1 MGQKTHP
8 IGFRLGVI
16 KDWQSRWFASKA
28 EEYSNLIKEDIEVRK
43 TILDRYPDAGISRVE
58 IERSNDVVI
67 TVHTARPGIVIGRG
81 GQRVE
86 ELRKELEAG
95 TSKRARLNVQEIRQ
109 PELDAYLVARN
120 VAEQLERRVA
130 FRRAIRQ
137 TVTRTMQAGALGI
150 KILISGRLGGADI
163 ARQEKAME
171 GRVPLHTLRADID
184 YNIAEAATEFGRI
197 GIKVWIYKGDI
208 VPEPAEIQA
217 DPAAQPDMPPIQ
229 VNVSGNAP
237 APQPA
242 QAAPQPAQA
251 APQVVPAAP
260 APPPAAP
267 VATPPA
273 QPAEP
278 TQPAPAA
285 PVQPAAPVAAPPP
298 PAQPATPPPAAPI
311 VSPPATPVAPPPA
324 QPAEPTQVAPP
335 AAPVQPDA
343 PAAPAQPAPA
353 QTESDVP
360 AATPPTQSAPAQPEP
375 EPTSETA
382 PTSAP
387 EPTPEPTGENNNAPA
402 QES

>member
-260 APPPAAP
+260 AAPVATPPAAPAQPAPAP

-273 QPAEP
+273 QPTPAPTVPPVQPTTPVATPPAAPVVTPPSVQPAPTAEPAITPP
-278 TQPAPAA
+278 TQPAP
-285 PVQPAAPVAAPPP
+285 VQPE
-298 PAQPATPPPAAPI
+298 
-311 VSPPATPVAPPPA
+311 PVAPV
-324 QPAEPTQVAPP
+324 EPTQSAEP
-335 AAPVQPDA
+335 
-343 PAAPAQPAPA
+343 
-353 QTESDVP
+353 
-360 AATPPTQSAPAQPEP
+360 APAQPEP
-375 EPTSETA
+375 TPE
-382 PTSAP
+382 SAP

-402 QES
+402 

>member
-95 TSKRARLNVQEIRQ
+95 SSKRARLNVQEIRQ
-109 PELDAYLVARN
+109 PELDAYLVAKN

-217 DPAAQPDMPPIQ
+217 EPAAQPDLPPIQ
-229 VNVSGNAP
+229 VNVSNQPP

-260 APPPAAP
+260 VAAPPAQPAAPAQPAPAQPAPAQPAAPPPAAP

-273 QPAEP
+273 QPAA
-278 TQPAPAA
+278 PAP
-285 PVQPAAPVAAPPP
+285 
-298 PAQPATPPPAAPI
+298 
-311 VSPPATPVAPPPA
+311 
-324 QPAEPTQVAPP
+324 
-335 AAPVQPDA
+335 
-343 PAAPAQPAPA
+343 
-353 QTESDVP
+353 QT
-360 AATPPTQSAPAQPEP
+360 
-375 EPTSETA
+375 
-382 PTSAP
+382 
-387 EPTPEPTGENNNAPA
+387 TPESTGENNNAPA
-402 QES
+402 